1 LRGISTNPFARR
13 STRLRSAP
21 IARPATPLARAVAAP
36 APIAVPARPLDLFA
50 TLALALAAVLPPIGF
65 VALPELIGLIGP
77 LPTAASLIGA
87 VVLAPAAVGVVAAL
101 LGLGRVRAR
110 FGARGDKEHEYA
122 ICRVLGQTLLLAWAL
137 GLAALDPGSSAA
149 APCLLIAI
157 LAMVSGWSFLLHL
170 ILSPRPSAV
179 RRIAAIVIDLALLS
193 AFLHFGQGAAA
204 IWYPAY
210 LAIAFYAGFRFGFGA
225 LVTAAAGGVVGF
237 GAVAA
242 TTPVWQAQPG
252 LAAGLALML
261 AAMPGGV
268 ATLIRALAR
277 SREEA
282 DAASAAQTR
291 FLSVIGQGLRGP
303 VDAMARALPGAEAAD
318 AGLPAQALL
327 QQISEVLDLA
337 AIETGS
343 FAPEIEPFDLHAV
356 VNDTLALLHGAAA
369 QRGLLLSL
377 RLDPHVPYRLCGWPQ
392 QFAQIVNS
400 LVIAVIGASEA
411 GTIRIDVRAAGT
423 IDAVVPLR
431 ISVRGHGGVAD
442 GAFDMAVVGRLAEL
456 MGGHVVA
463 DGPAAW
469 AVSLPLALDEATMPV
484 PLDLAQRPVL
494 LVTDDSQFAGELAEP
509 LGAWNADTRWVGGLD
524 DALVYVERF
533 ETPLSP
539 VLIVD
544 GRVRVIPAL
553 SFVHRAALVRDE
565 PPPILFVAE
574 AAQIGA
580 LAGIGDGELTGLL
593 PAPVSDRL
601 LENALH
607 ALPTI
612 PIQPMMAAVE
622 PAAPAVAYAETD
634 DRVTPIA
641 AHPRYVAEPAASVDA
656 RVIAG
661 LRNLSGSGNFFAEIV
676 DSFRTDSRQIMDRI
690 AAAADSGDLTAFTR
704 AIHALRR
711 CAATVGGTGL
721 CELALSLRG
730 ITAAEL
736 RQQDAAIVQRL
747 AAELAR
753 FNSALVE
760 FLPRA
765 G

>member
-1 LRGISTNPFARR
+1 MRGISANPFGRR
-13 STRLRSAP
+13 ASRLR
-21 IARPATPLARAVAAP
+21 P
-36 APIAVPARPLDLFA
+36 APIAPTTRAIAAVPAQSAVPARRVDLFA
-50 TLALALAAVLPPIGF
+50 TLALAFAAVLPPIGF
-65 VALPELIGLIGP
+65 VAVPALIGLIGALAAAAP
-77 LPTAASLIGA
+77 LVGA

-101 LGLGRVRAR
+101 IGIGQVRAR
-110 FGARGDKEHEYA
+110 FAARGDKEHEYA
-122 ICRVLGQTLLLAWAL
+122 VCRVLGQTLLLAWAL
-137 GLAALDPGSSAA
+137 GLAALDPGSAA
-149 APCLLIAI
+149 ARPCLVIAI
-157 LAMVSGWSFLLHL
+157 AALVGGWCFLLHL
-170 ILSPRPSAV
+170 MLSPRPSAV
-179 RRIAAIVIDLALLS
+179 RRYAAIVFDLVLLS
-193 AFLHFGQGAAA
+193 AFLHFGAGATA

-210 LAIAFYAGFRFGFGA
+210 LAIAFYAGFRFGLGA
-225 LVTAAAGGVVGF
+225 LVTAAAGGVAGF
-237 GAVAA
+237 AAVAA
-242 TTPVWQAQPG
+242 TTPVWQVQPG
-252 LAAGLALML
+252 LSAGLALML

-291 FLSVIGQGLRGP
+291 FLSVIGNGLRGP
-303 VDAMARALPGAEAAD
+303 VDAMAQALPAAEAAD

-327 QQISEVLDLA
+327 AQISEVLDLA
-337 AIETGS
+337 AIEAGS
-343 FAPEIEPFDLHAV
+343 FVPEIEPFDLHAI
-356 VNDTLALLHGAAA
+356 VNETLAMLQGAAA
-369 QRGLLLSL
+369 QRGLALSL
-377 RLDPHVPYRLCGWPQ
+377 RLDPQVPYRLSGWPQ
-392 QFAQIVNS
+392 QVAQILNS
-400 LVIAVIGASEA
+400 LVIAAIADSDA
-411 GTIRIDVRAAGT
+411 GTVRIDIRAVGT
-423 IDAVVPLR
+423 VDAVVPLR
-431 ISVRGHGGVAD
+431 ISVRGQGGAATGGTD
-442 GAFDMAVVGRLAEL
+442 LAVVSRLAEL
-456 MGGHVVA
+456 MGGRVVA
-463 DGPAAW
+463 QAPAAW
-469 AVSLPLALDEATMPV
+469 AVSLPLALDETTRPL

-509 LGAWNADTRWVGGLD
+509 LGAWNADIRWVGGLD

-574 AAQIGA
+574 TAQIGA
-580 LAGIGDGELTGLL
+580 LAGIGDGELAGLL
-593 PAPVSDRL
+593 PAPISERL

-612 PIQPMMAAVE
+612 PMQPMSVAAE
-622 PAAPAVAYAETD
+622 PAVPDIAYAESD

-641 AHPRYVAEPAASVDA
+641 SHPRYAAEAAALVDA

-661 LRNLSGSGNFFAEIV
+661 LRNLSGSGNFFSEVV
-676 DSFRTDSRQIMDRI
+676 DSFRADSRQIMDRI
-690 AAAADSGDLTAFTR
+690 AAAADAGDAGAFAR
-704 AIHALRR
+704 GLHALRR

-721 CELALSLRG
+721 CELTMSLRG

>member
-1 LRGISTNPFARR
+1 MRGISANPFGRRR
-13 STRLRSAP
+13 SRLRPAP
-21 IARPATPLARAVAAP
+21 FAVARAALP
-36 APIAVPARPLDLFA
+36 APIAMPARPLALFA
-50 TLALALAAVLPPIGF
+50 ILGLALGAVLPPIGF
-65 VALPELIGLIGP
+65 IALPELIGLIGP

-87 VVLAPAAVGVVAAL
+87 VILAPTAVGVIAAL
-101 LGLGRVRAR
+101 LGLGQVRAR
-110 FGARGDKEHEYA
+110 FAARDDKEHEYA
-122 ICRVLGQTLLLAWAL
+122 VCRVLLQTLLFTWAF
-137 GLAALDPGSSAA
+137 GLAAVGPEAAAA

-157 LAMVSGWSFLLHL
+157 LALVSGWSFLLHL
-170 ILSPRPSAV
+170 ILSPRPSQV

-210 LAIAFYAGFRFGFGA
+210 LAIALYAGFRFGFGA
-225 LVTAAAGGVVGF
+225 LATAAAGGVIGF

-252 LAAGLALML
+252 LSAGLALML

-277 SREEA
+277 SREQA
-282 DAASAAQTR
+282 DAASAAQSR
-291 FLSVIGQGLRGP
+291 FLKVIGQGLRGP
-303 VDAMARALPGAEAAD
+303 VDAMARALPGVEAAE

-327 QQISEVLDLA
+327 QQISEVIDLA
-337 AIETGS
+337 AIETGAFS
-343 FAPEIEPFDLHAV
+343 PEIEPFDLHAV
-356 VNDTLALLHGAAA
+356 VNDTLALLRPSTV
-369 QRGLLLSL
+369 QRGLTLSL
-377 RLDPHVPYRLCGWPQ
+377 RLDPQVPYRLSGWPQ
-392 QFAQIVNS
+392 QVAQILNS
-400 LVIAVIGASEA
+400 LVIAAIAACES
-411 GTIRIDVRAAGT
+411 GTIRIDIRVAGM

-431 ISVRGHGGVAD
+431 ITVRGQAAAAD
-442 GAFDMAVVGRLAEL
+442 GETDLVVVGRLAEL
-456 MGGHVVA
+456 MGGRVVA
-463 DGPAAW
+463 QGPGAW
-469 AVSLPLALDEATMPV
+469 AASLPLALDEATMPL

-494 LVTDDSQFAGELAEP
+494 LVTEDSQFAGELAEP
-509 LGAWNADTRWVGGLD
+509 LGAWNADIRWVGGLD

-544 GRVRVIPAL
+544 GRERVIPAL
-553 SFVHRAALVRDE
+553 SFVHRAALVRDA

-607 ALPTI
+607 ALPAVSI
-612 PIQPMMAAVE
+612 EPLAAAAE
-622 PAAPAVAYAETD
+622 YAAPPAAYAD

-641 AHPRYVAEPAASVDA
+641 AHPRYVAEPAALIDA
-656 RVIAG
+656 RVVAG
-661 LRNLSGSGNFFAEIV
+661 LRNLSDNGSFFAEVI
-676 DSFRTDSRQIMDRI
+676 DSFRADSRQIMDRI
-690 AAAADSGDLTAFTR
+690 AAAADAGDLAAFNR
-704 AIHALRR
+704 GLHALRR

-721 CELALSLRG
+721 CELATSFRG
-730 ITAAEL
+730 LTAAEL
-736 RQQDAAIVQRL
+736 RQQDVAIVQRL

>member
-1 LRGISTNPFARR
+1 
-13 STRLRSAP
+13 
-21 IARPATPLARAVAAP
+21 VA
-36 APIAVPARPLDLFA
+36 PARPLDLFA

-65 VALPELIGLIGP
+65 AALPELVGVIGP

-87 VVLAPAAVGVVAAL
+87 VVLAPAAAGIAAAL
-101 LGLGRVRAR
+101 IGIGRLRAR
-110 FGARGDKEHEYA
+110 FAARGDKEHEYA
-122 ICRVLGQTLLLAWAL
+122 ICRVLGQGLLLGWAL
-137 GLAALDPGSSAA
+137 GLAVFDPGSAAA
-149 APCLLIAI
+149 APCLLIAV
-157 LAMVSGWSFLLHL
+157 LALVGGWSFLLHL

-179 RRIAAIVIDLALLS
+179 RRYAAIVIDLVLLS

-242 TTPVWQAQPG
+242 ATPVWQAQPG

-268 ATLIRALAR
+268 AVLIRALAR

-282 DAASAAQTR
+282 DAASAAQSR
-291 FLSVIGQGLRGP
+291 FLGVIGRGLRGP
-303 VDAMARALPGAEAAD
+303 VDAMARALPGGEAA
-318 AGLPAQALL
+318 AGPGLPAQALL
-327 QQISEVLDLA
+327 AQISEVLDLA
-337 AIETGS
+337 AIETGA

-369 QRGLLLSL
+369 QRGLSFSL
-377 RLDPHVPYRLCGWPQ
+377 RLDPHVPYRLSGWPQ
-392 QFAQIVNS
+392 QFAQILNS
-400 LVIAVIGASEA
+400 LVIAAIASSGA
-411 GTIRIDVRAAGT
+411 GTIRVDIRAAGNF
-423 IDAVVPLR
+423 DAVVPLR
-431 ISVRGHGGVAD
+431 ISVRGPEGAAED
-442 GAFDMAVVGRLAEL
+442 GDFDLAVVGRLAEL
-456 MGGHVVA
+456 MGGYVVA
-463 DGPAAW
+463 EGPAAW
-469 AVSLPLALDEATMPV
+469 SVSLPLALDEPPLPL

-509 LGAWNADTRWVGGLD
+509 LGAWNADTRWVGGLH

-565 PPPILFVAE
+565 PPPILFIAE

-580 LAGIGDGELTGLL
+580 LSGIGDGELTGLL
-593 PAPVSDRL
+593 PAPVSDRV

-612 PIQPMMAAVE
+612 PIQPMLAAVE
-622 PAAPAVAYAETD
+622 PGAQAIAHVESD

-661 LRNLSGSGNFFAEIV
+661 LRNLSGGGNFFTEVV

-690 AAAADSGDLTAFTR
+690 AAAADAGDLTAFAR
-704 AIHALRR
+704 GLHALRR

>member
-1 LRGISTNPFARR
+1 
-13 STRLRSAP
+13 
-21 IARPATPLARAVAAP
+21 
-36 APIAVPARPLDLFA
+36 VPARPLALLA
-50 TLALALAAVLPPIGF
+50 TSALALAAVLPPIGF
-65 VALPELIGLIGP
+65 VALPGLIGLIGP

-87 VVLAPAAVGVVAAL
+87 VVLAPALVGAVAAL
-101 LGLGRVRAR
+101 IGLGRLRAR
-110 FGARGDKEHEYA
+110 FAARGDKEHEYA
-122 ICRVLGQTLLLAWAL
+122 ICRVLGQTLLLAWAF
-137 GLAALDPGSSAA
+137 GLATLDPGSAAA

-157 LAMVSGWSFLLHL
+157 LALVGGWSFLLHL
-170 ILSPRPSAV
+170 ILSPRPSPV

-303 VDAMARALPGAEAAD
+303 VDAMARALPGAEGAD

-327 QQISEVLDLA
+327 AQISEVLDLA

-356 VNDTLALLHGAAA
+356 VNDTLALLRPAAA
-369 QRGLLLSL
+369 QRGLSLSL
-377 RLDPHVPYRLCGWPQ
+377 RLDSHIPYRLSGWPQ
-392 QFAQIVNS
+392 QFAQILNS
-400 LVIAVIGASEA
+400 LVIAAIAASEG
-411 GTIRIDVRAAGT
+411 GTIRVELHAAGT
-423 IDAVVPLR
+423 FDAVVPLL
-431 ISVRGHGGVAD
+431 IGVHGPGGAAEGDSDLVVVR
-442 GAFDMAVVGRLAEL
+442 RLAEL
-456 MGGHVVA
+456 MGGRVA
-463 DGPAAW
+463 AEGPAAW
-469 AVSLPLALDEATMPV
+469 TVSLPLALDEATMPL

-494 LVTDDSQFAGELAEP
+494 LVTEDSQFAGDLAET

-553 SFVHRAALVRDE
+553 SFVHRAALVRDD
-565 PPPILFVAE
+565 PLPILFVAE

-612 PIQPMMAAVE
+612 PIQPMSAAVE
-622 PAAPAVAYAETD
+622 QVAPMVGCAETD

-641 AHPRYVAEPAASVDA
+641 AHPRYVAEPAALIDM

-661 LRNLSGSGNFFAEIV
+661 LRNLSGGGNFFAEIV

-690 AAAADSGDLTAFTR
+690 AAAADSGDLNAFAR
-704 AIHALRR
+704 GIHALRR

-730 ITAAEL
+730 ITATDL